1 MAASTTPKNILSSV
15 RARFVENASKPTE
28 RADDAARL
36 LAFLKDSN
44 SATLPLSTLNAGGKR
59 ASSVPTP
66 TAASAGK
73 RRWRRAELM
82 GSHSHATNCGTNV
95 HVWKRREAFI
105 ARGFFL
111 GQRFA
116 ETLGSTTTQATTR
129 LRQLLTEIEDGSYVR
144 PKEAHQRLISRG
156 KVPRL
161 SVRQLFD
168 EFLAEKR
175 DTCGEQTA
183 GDYRS
188 RLGHVL
194 DFAEQPANRQRW
206 PLAMNI
212 DRSFV
217 VELRAALIQKKT
229 ARNGKPGGEARPVS
243 GRLVINAL
251 QTLNMALSWAARA
264 DVRKLPAVWV
274 NPVTKGLIGKPPAKD
289 PYRVDPLPLPARIRL
304 VQHMDP
310 WQLCQLALSVVL
322 PLRPDEA
329 AGLLIADV
337 DFDHDWLL
345 FGANLPDVNFTKER
359 LAFKLPFPPE
369 LRPVLVRCIGN
380 RTEGPLLRDRKA
392 FVRASATQPAIT
404 SLIDL
409 ADRFNDNLLRQRPG
423 KIKQDHDRKRLFR
436 RFLRELGG
444 VSEDMMGKAFKQV
457 AATAGLASNLTL
469 YALRKA
475 TTTTMKQDAKLDL
488 LELRYLTSHSTSD
501 IMHHY
506 TPLDIKG
513 AMGRYFATIQPLLDA
528 IAQRAAVLGI
538 S

>member
-1 MAASTTPKNILSSV
+1 V
-15 RARFVENASKPTE
+15 RARFIENTCKATE
-28 RADDAARL
+28 SGDDAARL
-36 LAFLKDSN
+36 LAFLKDSD
-44 SATLPLSTLNAGGKR
+44 SVTLTLSSLEVGDKKP
-59 ASSVPTP
+59 SIVPTP
-66 TAASAGK
+66 TSASADK
-73 RRWRRAELM
+73 RRWLRAELM
-82 GSHSHATNCGTNV
+82 GSHSHATNCGADV
-95 HVWKRREAFI
+95 HVWKRGEAFI
-105 ARGFFL
+105 ARGFFG
-111 GQRFA
+111 GQRYA

-161 SVRQLFD
+161 NVRQLID
-168 EFLAEKR
+168 EFLAEKQN
-175 DTCGEQTA
+175 TCGEQTA

-194 DFAEQPANRQRW
+194 DFAEQQANRQRW

-212 DRSFV
+212 DRNFV
-217 VELRAALIQKKT
+217 VELRAALMQKKT
-229 ARNGKPGGEARPVS
+229 TRNGKSGGEARPVS

-264 DVRKLPAVWV
+264 DVRKLPADWV
-274 NPVTKGLIGKPPAKD
+274 NPVTKNLIGKPPAKD
-289 PYRVDPLPLPARIRL
+289 PYRLDPLPLASRIRL

-345 FGANLPDVNFTKER
+345 FGANLSDVNFTKER
-359 LAFKLPFPPE
+359 LAFRLPFPPQ
-369 LRPVLVRCIGN
+369 LRPVLVRCIGD
-380 RTEGPLLRDRKA
+380 RKEGALLRDRKA
-392 FVRASATQPAIT
+392 FVRAPDAQSAVA
-404 SLIDL
+404 SLTDL
-409 ADRFNDNLLRQRPG
+409 ADRFNDKLLRQRPG

-457 AATAGLASNLTL
+457 ASAAGLASNLTL

-513 AMGRYFATIQPLLDA
+513 AMGRYFAVIQPLLDV
-528 IAQRAAVLGI
+528 IAAHAVRLGI